1 MGKRSSA
8 KGTDRENKI
17 RAKKLRPALRVEPAR
32 CRKSAD
38 EYAASILSSGT
49 FVTDDHVLQAL
60 TLWKF
65 NKNKRR
71 SNVFPDGASS
81 VFSDTFG
88 LTRAKRKIRIATS
101 TDRFPH
107 VFALLARWLSIRQ
120 PVSSLGRAFAWTS
133 INVNSGYRALSS
145 ITRIDICEC

>member
-1 MGKRSSA
+1 MGKSSSP
-8 KGTDRENKI
+8 GGSGQENKI
-17 RAKKLRPALRVEPAR
+17 DTKKLRPALRVELAR
-32 CRKSAD
+32 CRKNAD
-38 EYAASILSSGT
+38 EYAASILRSGT

-71 SNVFPDGASS
+71 SNVFPDGASF

-88 LTRAKRKIRIATS
+88 LTRAKRNIRIATS

-120 PVSSLGRAFAWTS
+120 PVSSLGRAFSWTS
-133 INVNSGYRALSS
+133 INVNFGYRALSS
-145 ITRIDICEC
+145 ITRIDICKC